1 MAAAAA
7 TIDIDASGATTVVA
21 LDSRER
27 YSLMHDGDSVSDQ
40 LQRHNMK
47 DWVLLS
53 IDEDVLHG
61 DDWKEHDVVHAVP
74 PGHVP
79 SGSTAVAANVAL
91 QDISLTVNIEPDFN
105 LLKNSLGKEW
115 TAPQVRRAAPFRT
128 RSTLSL
134 RPISHPRARRAS
146 VPWHASFT
154 TRCRQ

>member
-7 TIDIDASGATTVVA
+7 TIDIDASGSTIVMA
-21 LDSRER
+21 LGSSDK
-27 YSLMHDGDSVSDQ
+27 YSLMHDGDSVRDQ
-40 LQRHNMK
+40 LHKYNMK

-61 DDWKEHDVVHAVP
+61 DDWKEHNVVHAVP
-74 PGHVP
+74 PGHVR
-79 SGSTAVAANVAL
+79 SGSAAVGDVAF
-91 QDISLTVNIEPDFN
+91 TVNIEPDFN

-128 RSTLSL
+128 RSALSS
-134 RPISHPRARRAS
+134 RSISHPCARRAS
-146 VPWHASFT
+146 VSWHASFT